1 MILSDSFERVYI
13 ISLKR
18 NKEKRERLLRQL
30 NEIGFYGAKVF
41 DAIDGMEVGTPGYW
55 S

>member
-30 NEIGFYGAKVF
+30 NEIGF
-41 DAIDGMEVGTPGYW
+41 
-55 S
+55 